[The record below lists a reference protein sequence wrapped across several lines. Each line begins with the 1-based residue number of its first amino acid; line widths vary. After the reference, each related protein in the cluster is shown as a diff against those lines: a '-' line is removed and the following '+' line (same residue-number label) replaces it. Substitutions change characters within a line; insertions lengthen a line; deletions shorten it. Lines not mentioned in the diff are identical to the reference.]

1 MANVEKAKENI
12 RETLETNFIE
22 NMSAVQKEMN
32 LLNMLISAF
41 TENSYTYDEYC
52 KLRMKFEMEACDKV
66 LDVDLDE
73 EMGVTDQEKVI
84 IQNRAMR
91 KAMGN
96 PEVDYEEIMQEEFV
110 KWQLDK
116 CQRLDKK
123 MFYQISKYSSVKML
137 QEKIPTDLWNE
148 KKKYFEDICESKAN
162 KMGEAV
168 AAANKDKHEQDIR
181 SSFM

>member
-22 NMSAVQKEMN
+22 NMSAVNREMS
-32 LLNMLISAF
+32 LLNMVIGAF

-52 KLRMKFEMEACDKV
+52 VKRMEFEIEACDEV
-66 LDVDLDE
+66 LDIDLDE
-73 EMGVTDQEKVI
+73 EMEVTDQEQII

-91 KAMGN
+91 NSMVN
-96 PEVDYEEIMQEEFV
+96 PDVDYEELMEEEYV

-123 MFYQISKYSSVKML
+123 MFYQISKYSSIKLL
-137 QEKIPTDLWNE
+137 QEKIPTDVWNA
-148 KKKYFEDICESKAN
+148 KRGYFEDICDAKAN
-162 KMGEAV
+162 KTGEAV

-181 SSFM
+181 SSLM